1 MRDRRKCNWMWRE
14 LTKDRYGRFWR
25 FGKLLKERKKIA
37 EKNATGC
44 GFGSCLSDSA
54 PHSRRGS
61 ARRVLMALSSFS
73 HITPQLAPHTVIAP
87 AHHVRHSQS
96 QALLPAPGKPGEGKD
111 WVGMSCF
118 RALIPSSLISSPHPD
133 VGSHGFLSPSS
144 SFNVSLFLIPNH

>member
-25 FGKLLKERKKIA
+25 VGKLLKERKKIA

-61 ARRVLMALSSFS
+61 ARRVLMAFHAELHQPHHPAACATHGDSPGSSCPS
-73 HITPQLAPHTVIAP
+73 QPITGSAS
-87 AHHVRHSQS
+87 RFR
-96 QALLPAPGKPGEGKD
+96 QAGGRKGLG
-111 WVGMSCF
+111 W
-118 RALIPSSLISSPHPD
+118 D
-133 VGSHGFLSPSS
+133 VMFPGSHPVVTDLITSSRRRFARFPSPPPLLSTST
-144 SFNVSLFLIPNH
+144 FF